1 VDEKT
6 ATACI
11 AKTFDIMK
19 CLASGQPRPV
29 TGVLDDYD
37 EFRRHV
43 ALLTTAGVLDEPA
56 HQKTRRAFAKFIQQF
71 HGNIDA
77 IVTTRYNAAR
87 RDVDEAKT
95 PSAKR
100 IVVTDAAEE
109 LERLVQYPEHREHS
123 LLNRVVGTLR
133 DWEGKLGVNSKR

>member
-1 VDEKT
+1 MDQKT

-11 AKTFDIMK
+11 AKTFDIMRR
-19 CLASGQPRPV
+19 LASGRPRPV
-29 TGVLDDYD
+29 AEVLDDYD

-43 ALLTTAGVLDEPA
+43 SLLTTAGVLDEAA
-56 HQKTRRAFAKFIQQF
+56 HQKSRRAFVKFIQQF
-71 HGNIDA
+71 DGNIDA

-109 LERLVQYPEHREHS
+109 LERLLRYPEHREHS
-123 LLNRVVGTLR
+123 LLKRVLNALR
-133 DWEGKLGVNSKR
+133 EWEGKLEAHT

>member
-1 VDEKT
+1 MDQKT
-6 ATACI
+6 ATDCI

-19 CLASGQPRPV
+19 RLASGQPRPV
-29 TGVLDDYD
+29 TDVLDDYED
-37 EFRRHV
+37 FRRHV
-43 ALLTTAGVLDEPA
+43 ALLTTSGVLDETA
-56 HQKTRRAFAKFIQQF
+56 HQNTRRAFAKFIQQF
-71 HGNIDA
+71 HANIDA

-109 LERLVQYPEHREHS
+109 LDRLAHYPEHREHS
-123 LLNRVVGTLR
+123 LLTRVLNALR
-133 DWEGKLGVNSKR
+133 DWEGKLGVNSNR

>member
-1 VDEKT
+1 MDQKT

-11 AKTFDIMK
+11 AKAFDIMK
-19 CLASGQPRPV
+19 RLASGQPRPV
-29 TGVLDDYD
+29 ADVLDDYD

-43 ALLTTAGVLDEPA
+43 SLLSTAGVLDDPE
-56 HQKTRRAFAKFIQQF
+56 HQRSRRTFAKFIRQF
-71 HGNIDA
+71 DGNIDA

-100 IVVTDAAEE
+100 IVVADAAEE
-109 LERLVQYPEHREHS
+109 LERLLRYPEHREHS
-123 LLNRVVGTLR
+123 LLKRVLNALR
-133 DWEGKLGVNSKR
+133 EWEGKLEAHT